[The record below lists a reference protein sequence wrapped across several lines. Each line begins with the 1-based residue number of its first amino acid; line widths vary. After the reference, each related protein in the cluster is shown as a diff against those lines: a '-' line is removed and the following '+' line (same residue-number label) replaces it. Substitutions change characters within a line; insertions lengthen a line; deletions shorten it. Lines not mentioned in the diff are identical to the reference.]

1 MQRQSPEDINFTCIQ
16 SRQHPPSKALY
27 ASPPPPS
34 SPSSPAWS
42 QPSQQTSSLSNCTPP
57 PPPSRNTPLS
67 PSLSLLALHH
77 LGMGW
82 HEKTQAQNPTRP
94 WDQQLLLD
102 LPHKQREEG
111 EENARYPPPTPT
123 KKNTIQ
129 KHALLFQN
137 ALSHPNWPLLSLSL
151 FFVLVHVKSPN
162 STDTET
168 H

>member
-1 MQRQSPEDINFTCIQ
+1 MHPIQTAPAFESPL
-16 SRQHPPSKALY
+16 HPPSAFIAFVTSVVTAIPTNQLAL
-27 ASPPPPS
+27 
-34 SPSSPAWS
+34 
-42 QPSQQTSSLSNCTPP
+42 QLHPP
-57 PPPSRNTPLS
+57 PPPFQKHPSLS
-67 PSLSLLALHH
+67 LSLSLLALHH

-111 EENARYPPPTPT
+111 EENARYPPPAPT
-123 KKNTIQ
+123 KKY
-129 KHALLFQN
+129 
-137 ALSHPNWPLLSLSL
+137 HPKTCSPVSKCTLTSKLAPSLSLSL